1 MSLSCFVAGTK
12 SPHHASKEQA
22 LTPYGAP
29 NGGTLEDDEDWL
41 QVGEQVQR
49 LYEAWPLSSVM
60 WNDSGGLRMRRKKLY
75 RRRTEMIRNVV
86 PSLNAK
92 RL

>member
-12 SPHHASKEQA
+12 SPHASKEQA

-29 NGGTLEDDEDWL
+29 NGRTLEDDEDWL
-41 QVGEQVQR
+41 QVGEQIQR

-75 RRRTEMIRNVV
+75 RRTEMDRNVV